1 MIYEATHSA
10 ISSPVSADG
19 PKPCTLQDGPMTDL
33 FGLALAPV
41 SPSALRASSVAAV
54 MSATYGLRSS
64 GSSASAALQA
74 SLVSKLPELLAS
86 RGLTMWQQTW
96 KTQVTPLRRR
106 ILAHTASAHRTSDSG
121 STGWPTP
128 MAGTPAQNGN
138 NAAGN
143 NDSSRRT
150 VELAHWPTARKLD
163 GEINESL
170 ETWSKR
176 RDRKAAEGI
185 NLHFPLTIAAQMATW
200 PTPRREDSESTG
212 AHRGK
217 PDTLHSATQLA
228 GWLSPTAGSPNSL
241 RGKGQ
246 DPAVRKAGGHAVNLQ
261 DQVTLAGWPT
271 PMAAN
276 AHSYPTQNAKDA
288 NRDLPT
294 AALFSGWSTPC
305 ALDYKGLSTFP
316 VHSNQANLNRDLNR
330 AGLTI
335 GPTLPGSSAATEKP
349 GQLNA
354 AFSLWLM
361 GYPVV
366 AWLSAAPFRIPKA
379 VKPASAY
386 LAELESCEAPGTP
399 SCPRSPALS

>member
-150 VELAHWPTARKLD
+150 VELAHWPTPMALD
-163 GEINESL
+163 HWMASTVRTDGGQVQLPN
-170 ETWSKR
+170 
-176 RDRKAAEGI
+176 AA
-185 NLHFPLTIAAQMATW
+185 A
-200 PTPRREDSESTG
+200 
-212 AHRGK
+212 
-217 PDTLHSATQLA
+217 LA
-228 GWLSPTAGSPNSL
+228 GWQTPQT
-241 RGKGQ
+241 RDHKG
-246 DPAVRKAGGHAVNLQ
+246 
-261 DQVTLAGWPT
+261 
-271 PMAAN
+271 
-276 AHSYPTQNAKDA
+276 
-288 NRDLPT
+288 
-294 AALFSGWSTPC
+294 
-305 ALDYKGLSTFP
+305 
-316 VHSNQANLNRDLNR
+316 ANLPGNELTHNARPLNEQAR
-330 AGLTI
+330 LTI
-335 GPTLPGSSAATEKP
+335 GPNLPGSSAATEKP

-399 SCPRSPALS
+399 SCPRSPPLS

>member
-121 STGWPTP
+121 STGSGSWPTPKTSDMKGNVYEATETRRSELRKTAYLAPWPTP

-150 VELAHWPTARKLD
+150 VELAHWPTPMALD
-163 GEINESL
+163 HWMASTVRTDGGQVQLPN
-170 ETWSKR
+170 
-176 RDRKAAEGI
+176 AA
-185 NLHFPLTIAAQMATW
+185 A
-200 PTPRREDSESTG
+200 
-212 AHRGK
+212 
-217 PDTLHSATQLA
+217 LA
-228 GWLSPTAGSPNSL
+228 GWQTPQT
-241 RGKGQ
+241 RDHKG
-246 DPAVRKAGGHAVNLQ
+246 
-261 DQVTLAGWPT
+261 
-271 PMAAN
+271 
-276 AHSYPTQNAKDA
+276 
-288 NRDLPT
+288 
-294 AALFSGWSTPC
+294 
-305 ALDYKGLSTFP
+305 
-316 VHSNQANLNRDLNR
+316 ANLPGNELTHNARPLNEQAR
-330 AGLTI
+330 LTI

-399 SCPRSPALS
+399 SCPRSPPLS

>member
-106 ILAHTASAHRTSDSG
+106 ILAHTASAHRISGSG

-150 VELAHWPTARKLD
+150 VELAHWPTPMALD
-163 GEINESL
+163 HWMASTVRTDGGQVQLPN
-170 ETWSKR
+170 
-176 RDRKAAEGI
+176 AA
-185 NLHFPLTIAAQMATW
+185 A
-200 PTPRREDSESTG
+200 
-212 AHRGK
+212 
-217 PDTLHSATQLA
+217 LA
-228 GWLSPTAGSPNSL
+228 GWQTPQT
-241 RGKGQ
+241 RDHKG
-246 DPAVRKAGGHAVNLQ
+246 
-261 DQVTLAGWPT
+261 
-271 PMAAN
+271 
-276 AHSYPTQNAKDA
+276 
-288 NRDLPT
+288 
-294 AALFSGWSTPC
+294 
-305 ALDYKGLSTFP
+305 
-316 VHSNQANLNRDLNR
+316 ANLPGNELTHNARPLNEQAR
-330 AGLTI
+330 LTI

-366 AWLSAAPFRIPKA
+366 AWLSAAPSRIPKA

-399 SCPRSPALS
+399 SCPRSPPLS

>member
-1 MIYEATHSA
+1 
-10 ISSPVSADG
+10 
-19 PKPCTLQDGPMTDL
+19 
-33 FGLALAPV
+33 
-41 SPSALRASSVAAV
+41 

-128 MAGTPAQNGN
+128 IVQNSKHGSVSPAQKDKQTLDVI
-138 NAAGN
+138 AV
-143 NDSSRRT
+143 R
-150 VELAHWPTARKLD
+150 AHWPTARKLD

-228 GWLSPTAGSPNSL
+228 GWATPNTHFIDAKSKPPIMEGRKPSDPQIGLADQAVHLAGWQTPLSSDGQVTQGRSPAFRAKATSLSPTECLP
-241 RGKGQ
+241 GQ
-246 DPAVRKAGGHAVNLQ
+246 
-261 DQVTLAGWPT
+261 
-271 PMAAN
+271 
-276 AHSYPTQNAKDA
+276 
-288 NRDLPT
+288 
-294 AALFSGWSTPC
+294 
-305 ALDYKGLSTFP
+305 
-316 VHSNQANLNRDLNR
+316 
-330 AGLTI
+330 
-335 GPTLPGSSAATEKP
+335 TLPGSSAATEKP

-361 GYPVV
+361 GYREVE
-366 AWLSAAPFRIPKA
+366 WLSAAPFRLPKA
-379 VKPASAY
+379 VKSASTY
-386 LAELESCEAPGTP
+386 LAESA
-399 SCPRSPALS
+399 S